1 MKTQTRVLK
10 TSDHKSYYY
19 NTLKSI
25 GDCKEPPKSSRGTI
39 HGNKKQ
45 KSTPP
50 PPKKKILT
58 KKIRKI
64 PSGGKKDQGGR
75 GGEQKVKCGE
85 PKDGTTSAER
95 KSKRLKSHRR
105 QNKKHQV

>member
-1 MKTQTRVLK
+1 MIA
-10 TSDHKSYYY
+10 KSHPNQVGEQYTETK
-19 NTLKSI
+19 NKS
-25 GDCKEPPKSSRGTI
+25 
-39 HGNKKQ
+39 Q
-45 KSTPP
+45 PP
-50 PPKKKILT
+50 PPRKKKIFLK

-64 PSGGKKDQGGR
+64 PSGGKKDKGGR

>member
-25 GDCKEPPKSSRGTI
+25 GDCKEPPKSSRGTT

-45 KSTPP
+45 KSPP
-50 PPKKKILT
+50 PLPRKNSKIKLEKSQAAEKK
-58 KKIRKI
+58 
-64 PSGGKKDQGGR
+64 GKGGR